1 MRTSMKTLTNE
12 QLLTNLRELARRERR
27 LTLAVI
33 DYLGEVE
40 HRRIHLER
48 GYSAMFYFCTREI
61 GYSESAANRRIRAAR
76 CVRRFPGIREL
87 LESRRLTM
95 SVLCVVAADL
105 TPDNSDRLLQ
115 SVCGKSTRQAIDL
128 MAQLRPLRRARERI
142 RSVAVLRIPPGD
154 SLTGKGFFR
163 ATAANPPHASP
174 QRPTPTPP
182 RAPGPPEPP
191 RPTAGG
197 ETPHPPA
204 PVERKY
210 AFEFAGS
217 EAFLKKYQRVAAL
230 YSRRT
235 TGRVTIVTVFEGVL
249 DEYIRHNDPLMRI
262 ERRRNRKKV
271 ALHKQ
276 INSSGE
282 SVESQARGRSGRPN
296 PAREQ
301 SRHIPVAVRDEV
313 QCRDGDRCTYVSP
326 DGKRCEAIQNLQVDH
341 IEPHA
346 LGGSHELPNL
356 RLLCAAHN
364 RLVAE
369 KIFGRKHMESFSRDK

>member
-12 QLLTNLRELARRERR
+12 QLLTNLRELTRRERR

-76 CVRRFPGIREL
+76 CVRRFPGVREL

-105 TPDNSDRLLQ
+105 TSDNSDRLLQ

-128 MAQLRPLRRARERI
+128 MAQLRPVRRARERI
-142 RSVAVLRIPPGD
+142 RSVAVLRNPPGD
-154 SLTGKGFFR
+154 SPPGKELFR
-163 ATAANPPHASP
+163 APAANPPHASP
-174 QRPTPTPP
+174 QRQALTP
-182 RAPGPPEPP
+182 AEDPGPPQPP
-191 RPTAGG
+191 QPAGG
-197 ETPHPPA
+197 NKPADPPA

-249 DEYIRHNDPLMRI
+249 DEYIRHNDPVLRI
-262 ERRRNRKKV
+262 ERRRKREKV

-276 INSSGE
+276 INSPGKTDTPGP
-282 SVESQARGRSGRPN
+282 VPDH
-296 PAREQ
+296 
-301 SRHIPVAVRDEV
+301 SRHVPSAVRDEV
-313 QCRDGDRCTYVSP
+313 QRRDGDRCTYVSP

-364 RLVAE
+364 RLMAE
-369 KIFGRKHMESFSRDK
+369 KIFGRKHMERFSRDK